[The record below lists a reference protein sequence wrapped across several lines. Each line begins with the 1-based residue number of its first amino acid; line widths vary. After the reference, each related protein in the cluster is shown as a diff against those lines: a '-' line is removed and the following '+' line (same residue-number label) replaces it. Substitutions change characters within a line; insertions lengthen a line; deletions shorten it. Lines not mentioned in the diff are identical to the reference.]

1 MDTNE
6 LREKLRGDFT
16 SDEAAQIL
24 SATSR
29 LVNAR
34 VTHDEGRELVIRCLD
49 RRDRFPRGLA
59 PVLDGLVRS
68 VGLLPYVVE
77 SQAETLED
85 QLLLEAHRMPIA
97 GENRVFHTLQLQIY
111 RELLA
116 GRNVVLS
123 ATTSVG
129 KSAIVDAVIAT
140 GKHHHLAIIVP
151 TIALIDETRR
161 RIATQFGDHYDV
173 ITHPT
178 QTTSP
183 DRATIF
189 ILTQERALTREDL
202 DLVTFFVIDE
212 FYKLDLRGDDDDERS
227 VDLNLCFH
235 KLATA
240 GAQFYLIGPHVDGVV
255 GLALSYEYL
264 FVPSLF
270 STVALDILQFKLPR
284 HGGRREEKLVE
295 LCTGLTSPTIVY
307 CQSPHSAQEA
317 ANALLDAA
325 IFPLVPELNAAV
337 EWLSVEYPSDWIV
350 TTALKHGIGIHHGNI
365 PRALQQYVLRAFE
378 NGILNLLICTSTMIE
393 GVNTIAESVILF
405 DKRLNNTSLD
415 HFTFR
420 NIAGRAGR
428 MRRYFVGKV
437 FVLEE
442 QPSPDRFTVEIAVGT
457 QGPSA
462 PISLLLDL
470 EEKDMTEISKERVK
484 EVREASPLSP
494 QTLRL
499 NRHVPIDRQ
508 EAIYRVITRDLH
520 LFHDMLAWTG
530 MPRPQQLLGV
540 CEFIFNYLD
549 TNILKGYGIFSGTA
563 LKAEINRVQM
573 SARYRDV
580 VDNFVAHRRADT
592 TVSDGVELALRFM
605 RKYVSYTFP
614 RHLMAISHI
623 QADVFGKAGLAP
635 GNYGLFAGMCENLF
649 LPAGLYALDEYGIA
663 PETARKL
670 GSGDFKTLDAALD
683 HIAGLELERT
693 QLLDF
698 ERDMIEEIRSTLVR
712 KRRVIPPERSE

>member
-1 MDTNE
+1 MDTQD
-6 LREKLRGDFT
+6 LRAKLRADF
-16 SDEAAQIL
+16 SPEEGGQIL
-24 SATSR
+24 SAISR

-34 VTHDEGRELVIRCLD
+34 STHDEGRELVIRCLD
-49 RRDRFPRGLA
+49 RRELFPDGLTL
-59 PVLDGLVRS
+59 VLDGLVRS
-68 VGLLPYVVE
+68 VGLLPYVAE
-77 SQAETLED
+77 SPAATLED
-85 QLLLEAHRMPIA
+85 QLLLEAHRMPIV
-97 GENRVFHTLQLQIY
+97 GEKRVFHTLQLQIY
-111 RELLA
+111 RELIA

-140 GKHHHLAIIVP
+140 EKHHHLAIIVP

-161 RIATQFGDHYDV
+161 RLVAQFGGQYDV
-173 ITHPT
+173 VTHPT
-178 QTTSP
+178 QVTSP
-183 DRATIF
+183 ERKTIF
-189 ILTQERALTREDL
+189 ILTQERALTRKDL

-235 KLATA
+235 KLASI

-255 GLALSYEYL
+255 GLASSYEYL

-270 STVALDILQFKLPR
+270 STVALDIVQFRLPR
-284 HGGRREEKLVE
+284 HGGQREEKLVE
-295 LCTGLTSPTIVY
+295 LCTELTSPTIVY
-307 CQSPHSAQEA
+307 CQSPRSAQDA
-317 ANALLDAA
+317 ATALLDSA
-325 IFPLVPELNAAV
+325 IFPVVRELDSAV
-337 EWLSVEYPSDWIV
+337 EWLTFEYPSDWIV

-378 NGILNLLICTSTMIE
+378 SGILKLLVCTSTMIE
-393 GVNTIAESVILF
+393 GVNTVAENVILF

-437 FVLEE
+437 FILEE
-442 QPSPDRFTVEIAVGT
+442 QPAPDRFTVEIAVGT
-457 QGPSA
+457 QGPNA

-470 EEKDMTEISKERVK
+470 EDEDLTEVSRDRVK

-494 QTLRL
+494 ETLRL

-508 EAIYRVITRDLH
+508 EAIYRLITGDLY
-520 LFHDMLAWTG
+520 LYHDMLAWTA
-530 MPRPQQLLGV
+530 MPQPAQLLGV
-540 CEFIFNYLD
+540 CDIVFDYLD
-549 TNILKGYGIFSGTA
+549 TNVLKGYGIFSGNA
-563 LKAEINRVQM
+563 LRASIARVQM
-573 SARYRDV
+573 SPRYREV

-592 TVSDGVELALRFM
+592 TISDGVELALRFM

-623 QADVFGKAGLAP
+623 QADIFGKVGLEP
-635 GNYGLFAGMCENLF
+635 GNYGLYAGMCENLF

-670 GSGDFKTLDAALD
+670 GPGDFKTLDAALGY
-683 HIAGLELERT
+683 IAGIDLQKT
-693 QLLDF
+693 QLLGF
-698 ERDMIEEIRSTLVR
+698 ERDMIEDMRATLVR
-712 KRRVIPPERSE
+712 SLRSLD

>member
-1 MDTNE
+1 MDTSE
-6 LREKLRGDFT
+6 LRQKLRSDFT
-16 SDEAAQIL
+16 FDEATQIL

-34 VTHDEGRELVIRCLD
+34 ATHDEGRELVIRCLD
-49 RRDRFPRGLA
+49 RRERFPTGLA

-68 VGLLPYVVE
+68 VGLLPYVVDR
-77 SQAETLED
+77 QADTLED

-97 GENRVFHTLQLQIY
+97 GDTRVFHTLQLQIY
-111 RELLA
+111 RELIA

-129 KSAIVDAVIAT
+129 KSAIVDAVIAA

-161 RIATQFGDHYDV
+161 RIAMQFGDQYDV
-173 ITHPT
+173 VTHPT

-183 DRATIF
+183 DRETIF
-189 ILTQERALTREDL
+189 ILTQERALTRPDL
-202 DLVTFFVIDE
+202 DRVTFFVIDE
-212 FYKLDLRGDDDDERS
+212 FYKLDLRGDDDSERS
-227 VDLNLCFH
+227 IDLNLCFH
-235 KLATA
+235 KLAST
-240 GAQFYLIGPHVDGVV
+240 GAQFYLIGPHVDGVL
-255 GLALSYEYL
+255 GLASSYEYL

-270 STVALDILQFKLPR
+270 STVALDVVQFHLPR
-284 HGGRREEKLVE
+284 HGGQREAKLVE
-295 LCTGLTSPTIVY
+295 LCTDLASPTIVY
-307 CQSPHSAQEA
+307 CQSPGSAQQA

-325 IFPLVPELNAAV
+325 IFPPASDLAAAI
-337 EWLSVEYPSDWIV
+337 EWLAFEYPSDWIV

-378 NGILNLLICTSTMIE
+378 SGLLNLLICTSTMIE
-393 GVNTIAESVILF
+393 GVNTVAENVVLF

-442 QPSPDRFTVEIAVGT
+442 QPAPDRFTVEIAVGT
-457 QGPSA
+457 QGPNA

-470 EEKDMTEISKERVK
+470 EEKDLTEASSERIR

-494 QTLRL
+494 QILRL
-499 NRHVPIDRQ
+499 NRHVPIDQQ
-508 EAIYRVITRDLH
+508 EAIYRLINRDLH
-520 LFHDMLAWTG
+520 QYHDMLAWTG
-530 MPRPQQLLGV
+530 MPNPQQLLGV
-540 CEFIFNYLD
+540 CEFIFEYLD
-549 TNILKGYGIFSGTA
+549 TNVLKGYGIFSGTA

-573 SARYRDV
+573 SRRYREV
-580 VDNFVAHRRADT
+580 IDNFVAHRRADAT
-592 TVSDGVELALRFM
+592 ISDGVELALRFM

-623 QADVFGKAGLAP
+623 QADVFEKAGRVP

-649 LPAGLYALDEYGIA
+649 LPAGLYALDEYGVA

-670 GSGDFKTLDAALD
+670 GPGDFKTLDAALD
-683 HIAGLELERT
+683 YIASADLQAT
-693 QLLDF
+693 QLLGF
-698 ERDMIEEIRSTLVR
+698 EHDMLGEIRSTL
-712 KRRVIPPERSE
+712 KRRKAPLSG

>member
-1 MDTNE
+1 MDTSE
-6 LREKLRGDFT
+6 LRQKLRSDFT

-34 VTHDEGRELVIRCLD
+34 ATHDEGRELVIRCLD
-49 RRDRFPRGLA
+49 RRERFPKGLA

-68 VGLLPYVVE
+68 VGLLPYVVDR
-77 SQAETLED
+77 QADTLED

-97 GENRVFHTLQLQIY
+97 GDTRVFHTLQLQIY
-111 RELLA
+111 RELSA

-129 KSAIVDAVIAT
+129 KSAIVDAIIAA

-161 RIATQFGDHYDV
+161 RIAMQFGDRYDV
-173 ITHPT
+173 VTHPT
-178 QTTSP
+178 QITSP
-183 DRATIF
+183 DRETIF
-189 ILTQERALTREDL
+189 ILTQERALTRRDL
-202 DLVTFFVIDE
+202 DRVTFFVIDE
-212 FYKLDLRGDDDDERS
+212 FYKLDLRGDDDSERS

-235 KLATA
+235 KLAST
-240 GAQFYLIGPHVDGVV
+240 GAQFYLIGPHVDGVL
-255 GLALSYEYL
+255 GLASSYEYL

-270 STVALDILQFKLPR
+270 STVALDVVQFHLPR
-284 HGGRREEKLVE
+284 HGGQREAKLVE
-295 LCTGLTSPTIVY
+295 LCTDLASPTIVY
-307 CQSPHSAQEA
+307 CQSPGTAQQA
-317 ANALLDAA
+317 ANALMDAA
-325 IFPLVPELNAAV
+325 IFPPTSDLAPAI
-337 EWLSVEYPSDWIV
+337 EWLAFEYPSDWIV

-378 NGILNLLICTSTMIE
+378 SGLLNLLICTSTMIE
-393 GVNTIAESVILF
+393 GVNTVAENVIIF

-442 QPSPDRFTVEIAVGT
+442 QPAPDRFTVDIAVGT
-457 QGPSA
+457 QGPNA

-470 EEKDMTEISKERVK
+470 EDKDLTEASSERIRK
-484 EVREASPLSP
+484 VREASPLSP

-499 NRHVPIDRQ
+499 NRHVPIDQQ
-508 EAIYRVITRDLH
+508 EAIYRLINRDLH
-520 LFHDMLAWTG
+520 QYHDMLAWTG
-530 MPRPQQLLGV
+530 MPKPQQLLGV
-540 CEFIFNYLD
+540 CEFIFEYLD
-549 TNILKGYGIFSGTA
+549 TNVLKGYGIFSGTA

-573 SARYRDV
+573 SRRYREV
-580 VDNFVAHRRADT
+580 IDNFVAHRRADT
-592 TVSDGVELALRFM
+592 TISDGVELALRFM

-623 QADVFGKAGLAP
+623 QADVFEKAGRVP

-649 LPAGLYALDEYGIA
+649 LPAGLYALDEYGVA

-670 GSGDFKTLDAALD
+670 GPGDFKTLDAALD
-683 HIAGLELERT
+683 YIASADLQTT
-693 QLLDF
+693 QLLGF
-698 ERDMIEEIRSTLVR
+698 EHDMLGEIRSTL
-712 KRRVIPPERSE
+712 KRRKAAPSG

>member
-1 MDTNE
+1 MDTKE
-6 LREKLRGDFT
+6 LREKLRSEFT
-16 SDEAAQIL
+16 SGEAAQIL

-34 VTHDEGRELVIRCLD
+34 ATHDEGRELVIRCLD
-49 RRDRFPRGLA
+49 RRDQFPVALA

-68 VGLLPYVVE
+68 VGLLPYVVDR
-77 SQAETLED
+77 QAATLED

-97 GENRVFHTLQLQIY
+97 GETRVFHTLQLQIY

-129 KSAIVDAVIAT
+129 KSAIVDAVIAA

-161 RIATQFGDHYDV
+161 RLSMQFGDRYDIV
-173 ITHPT
+173 THPT
-178 QTTSP
+178 QMTLP
-183 DRATIF
+183 ERETIF
-189 ILTQERALTREDL
+189 ILTQERALTRKDL
-202 DLVTFFVIDE
+202 DRVTFFVIDE
-212 FYKLDLRGDDDDERS
+212 FYKLDLRSEDNNERS

-235 KLATA
+235 KLAST
-240 GAQFYLIGPHVDGVV
+240 GAQFYLIGPHVDGVT
-255 GLALSYEYL
+255 GLASSYEYL

-270 STVALDILQFKLPR
+270 STVALDVMQFRLPR
-284 HGGRREEKLVE
+284 HGGQREAKLVE
-295 LCTGLTSPTIVY
+295 LCKDLVTPTIVY
-307 CQSPHSAQEA
+307 CQSPNSAQQA

-325 IFPLVPELNAAV
+325 IFPPALGLVAAI
-337 EWLSVEYPSDWIV
+337 EWLHFEYPSDWIV

-378 NGILNLLICTSTMIE
+378 NGLLNLLICTSTMIE
-393 GVNTIAESVILF
+393 GVNTVAENVILF

-442 QPSPDRFTVEIAVGT
+442 QPAPDRFTVDIAVGT
-457 QGPSA
+457 QGPNA
-462 PISLLLDL
+462 PISLLLELEDTDL
-470 EEKDMTEISKERVK
+470 TERSSDRVK

-499 NRHVPIDRQ
+499 NRHVPVAQQ
-508 EAIYRVITRDLH
+508 ESIYRLIKSDLH
-520 LFHDMLAWTG
+520 QYHDMLSWSG

-540 CEFIFNYLD
+540 CEFIFEYLD
-549 TNILKGYGIFSGTA
+549 TNVLKGYGIFSGTA
-563 LKAEINRVQM
+563 LKAEVNRVQM
-573 SARYRDV
+573 SRRYREVIDS
-580 VDNFVAHRRADT
+580 FVAHRRSDAT
-592 TVSDGVELALRFM
+592 ISDGVELALRFM

-623 QADVFGKAGLAP
+623 QADVFENVGQIP

-649 LPAGLYALDEYGIA
+649 LPAGLYALDEYGVA

-670 GSGDFKTLDAALD
+670 GPGDFKTLDAALD
-683 HIAGLELERT
+683 YIASANLQVTEL
-693 QLLDF
+693 LGF
-698 ERDMIEEIRSTLVR
+698 EQDMLAEIKSSF
-712 KRRVIPPERSE
+712 KRRSAVHGA